1 MKKKVRNGIN
11 QAATE
16 IKDFGKEKKKM
27 MMMILK
33 GDQRILRRRCVKNG
47 YAYSSPSFVV
57 HLKQI
62 FLKSAFLRTKRKLQ
76 HLQPPF

>member
-16 IKDFGKEKKKM
+16 IKDFGKEK

-47 YAYSSPSFVV
+47 YAYSSSSFAV

-62 FLKSAFLRTKRKLQ
+62 FLKSAFLRTKRKLK